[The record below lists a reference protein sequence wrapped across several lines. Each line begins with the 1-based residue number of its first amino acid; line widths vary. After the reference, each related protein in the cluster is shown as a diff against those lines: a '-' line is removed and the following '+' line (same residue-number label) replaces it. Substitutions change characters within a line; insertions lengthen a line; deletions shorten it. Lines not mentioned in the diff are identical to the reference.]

1 MLKICYYYNMAIALV
16 NTGISAGLPN
26 VIIKS
31 LASGTPT
38 ITTDVGVSKE
48 YIDEKLHNGILIKPL
63 DKNELKNGIRK
74 VLKNENEFR
83 DWNTDFL
90 KNFSYHEF
98 GEKLSLVYL
107 ELLKK

>member
-1 MLKICYYYNMAIALV
+1 MAIVLA
-16 NTGISAGLPN
+16 NTEISADLPN
-26 VIIKS
+26 VIIEL

-38 ITTDVGVSKE
+38 IITDVGASKE
-48 YIDEKLHNGILIKPL
+48 YIDKKLHNGILIKPL

-74 VLKNENEFR
+74 VLENENEFR

-90 KNFSYHEF
+90 KNFPYHEF